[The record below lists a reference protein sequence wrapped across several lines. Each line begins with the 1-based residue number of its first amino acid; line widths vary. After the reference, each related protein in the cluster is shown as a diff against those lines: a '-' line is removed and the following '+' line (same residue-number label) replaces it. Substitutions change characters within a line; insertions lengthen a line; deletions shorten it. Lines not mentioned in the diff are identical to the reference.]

1 MRDNRIVESGKR
13 LDNSPWGYQ
22 VNINHPEV
30 RPFYERYKRWQGIPP
45 NSPLSDAERFEFE
58 KYYTNAV
65 EKKERKKREA
75 AEKPAEP
82 DSRDAQ

>member
-1 MRDNRIVESGKR
+1 MRDNRAAGISKKLE
-13 LDNSPWGYQ
+13 NNPQGYK
-22 VNINHPEV
+22 VNINHPAI

-58 KYYTNAV
+58 KYYTGAV
-65 EKKERKKREA
+65 EKKEKRKREA

-82 DSRDAQ
+82 NSRDAQ